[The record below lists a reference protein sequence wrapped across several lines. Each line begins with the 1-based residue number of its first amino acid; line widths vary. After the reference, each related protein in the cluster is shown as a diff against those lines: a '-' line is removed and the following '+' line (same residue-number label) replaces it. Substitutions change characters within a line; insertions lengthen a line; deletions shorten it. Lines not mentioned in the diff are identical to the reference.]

1 MKRRKFA
8 TEFIKVMK
16 KILSL
21 FVAVMATFMP
31 FSVIY
36 ADDIVLTLKAE
47 GPVVF
52 PRTGV
57 PITASLDEGIIT
69 TETNAYSGTISVTIK
84 DEDGD
89 TVLSTVENVSSNSQ
103 FTTNVTSLADG
114 SYTIYY
120 TLDNNSVYYG
130 EFEK

>member
-1 MKRRKFA
+1 M
-8 TEFIKVMK
+8 
-16 KILSL
+16 LS
-21 FVAVMATFMP
+21 VST
-31 FSVIY
+31 II
-36 ADDIVLTLKAE
+36 ADPIELRVKASE
-47 GPVVF
+47 VPLH

-120 TLDNNSVYYG
+120 TLDDNSVYYG

>member
-1 MKRRKFA
+1 MKTKLFFTA
-8 TEFIKVMK
+8 LFLM
-16 KILSL
+16 LSGG
-21 FVAVMATFMP
+21 T
-31 FSVIY
+31 II
-36 ADDIVLTLKAE
+36 ADPIELEVET
-47 GPVVF
+47 GHSTNR

-57 PITASLDEGIIT
+57 PITASIDEGIIT
-69 TETNAYSGTISVTIK
+69 TETNAYSGTISITIK

-114 SYTIYY
+114 TYTIYY

-130 EFEK
+130 EFEKN

>member
-1 MKRRKFA
+1 MKIKIFLFA
-8 TEFIKVMK
+8 
-16 KILSL
+16 L
-21 FVAVMATFMP
+21 FVSMS
-31 FSVIY
+31 SVLPSY
-36 ADDIVLTLKAE
+36 SMDDEHVVIVLTKIGNL
-47 GPVVF
+47 GSGGG

-57 PITASLDEGIIT
+57 PITASIDDGIIT

-103 FTTNVTSLADG
+103 FTTNVTSHADG

>member
-1 MKRRKFA
+1 MKVKVILFA
-8 TEFIKVMK
+8 LLMSMGTVLPSYSMDEEHVVIILTEKTDQEVQR
-16 KILSL
+16 
-21 FVAVMATFMP
+21 
-31 FSVIY
+31 
-36 ADDIVLTLKAE
+36 
-47 GPVVF
+47 

-57 PITASLDEGIIT
+57 PITASIENGIIT
-69 TETNAYSGTISVTIK
+69 TEMSTYSGTISVTIK